1 MGLEAV
7 TCLLLPAPSHLPSC
21 PVHTAEYAALL
32 GELHKIHTKPG
43 RLLLTHECVREVALL
58 VCLCGQ
64 LEASCTLP
72 HTPSLARPAAVR
84 MMIQDLTPA
93 NLLVD
98 DGPEGIRLLLAD
110 PAMAQPIELL
120 QEKGRWVA
128 DCLSTVASSCR
139 QTKGPVPHTRS
150 ACAWLMAHCLPTTHF
165 PWPSEAIPLHQTA
178 RRRSALCGTWLWGSM
193 RVRRHQFDPK
203 ADLYSLSFSFAEVGR
218 GSELHLVESH
228 CERLLRAT

>member
-1 MGLEAV
+1 
-7 TCLLLPAPSHLPSC
+7 
-21 PVHTAEYAALL
+21 
-32 GELHKIHTKPG
+32 
-43 RLLLTHECVREVALL
+43 
-58 VCLCGQ
+58 
-64 LEASCTLP
+64 
-72 HTPSLARPAAVR
+72 
-84 MMIQDLTPA
+84 MMIQDLTPG

-98 DGPEGIRLLLAD
+98 DGAQGIRLLLAD
-110 PAMAQPIELL
+110 PAMAAPIELL
-120 QEKGRWVA
+120 QEKGRWVGWCLAA
-128 DCLSTVASSCR
+128 DSCR
-139 QTKGPVPHTRS
+139 QLPTEERPVPPKGY
-150 ACAWLMAHCLPTTHF
+150 CIAWLMALCLPATHF